1 MVEEVFKNE
10 STDKQNHAIT
20 VSGMATPTRSI
31 LDMIMSDE
39 PHQNVQLCQQLKQA
53 KSKRNQLQKHAENE
67 ISTIQITKQE
77 KEE

>member
-1 MVEEVFKNE
+1 MVEEVSKNE

-39 PHQNVQLCQQLKQA
+39 SHQNV
-53 KSKRNQLQKHAENE
+53 
-67 ISTIQITKQE
+67 
-77 KEE
+77 